1 MNDLYENGN
10 TVYETH
16 DPPTPPPQKIFDKY
30 MYFEKKTSVHLAENT
45 KGIVV
50 MREVPQLNCELSA

>member
-1 MNDLYENGN
+1 MGTRFMKL
-10 TVYETH
+10 TT
-16 DPPTPPPQKIFDKY
+16 PTPPPQKIFDKY
-30 MYFEKKTSVHLAENT
+30 MYFEKKTSVHLAEKT